1 MAQGLEAQ
9 DVVIQALG
17 AVTQLARKFIGFLPS
32 SAHLC
37 FANTCNQK
45 ARSISKPQPRK
56 KKHPIGKKII
66 MYGKKNKK

>member
-1 MAQGLEAQ
+1 
-9 DVVIQALG
+9 
-17 AVTQLARKFIGFLPS
+17 LPS

-66 MYGKKNKK
+66 MYGKKIKNEI